1 MDKAHLKAL
10 LNELHAELSQAENL
24 DESSASLLRELQSD
38 IETVLEDRDAGGESQ
53 SLTDRLSEAV
63 DRFEESHPSL
73 TVQLARVAEALARI
87 AH

>member
-10 LNELHAELSQAENL
+10 LNELHAELSETENL
-24 DESSASLLRELQSD
+24 DEASAALLRDLRAD
-38 IETVLEDRDAGGESQ
+38 IESVLDERDADGEHQ
-53 SLTDRLSEAV
+53 TLADRLSEAV